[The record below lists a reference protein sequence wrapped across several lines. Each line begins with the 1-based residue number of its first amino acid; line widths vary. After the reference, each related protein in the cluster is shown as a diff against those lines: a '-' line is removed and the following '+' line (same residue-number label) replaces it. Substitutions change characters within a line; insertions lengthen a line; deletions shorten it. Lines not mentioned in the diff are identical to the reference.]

1 MVVDKFGIQINIDD
15 VISYPQRKG
24 GDMWMTDVV
33 VIGFDKGKVVC
44 RERGTRNGN
53 KFRTGNIEDI
63 VRVGKVSD
71 LIGLTSPTEVGKVSA
86 ERLDKFGR
94 PIEIGDIVSYPLRA
108 GAKMWMTNAKVL
120 SFKEGRLQVINRDN
134 GKKTFTKNIQNVI
147 RVGRENELQT
157 RAA

>member
-24 GDMWMTDVV
+24 GKMWMTDVI
-33 VIGFDKGKVVC
+33 VIGFDNGKVVG
-44 RERGTRNGN
+44 RERGTKNGN
-53 KFRTGNIEDI
+53 KFRTGNTHDI
-63 VRVGKVSD
+63 IRVGRASD
-71 LIGLTSPTEVGKVSA
+71 LAGLAQPTETGKVA
-86 ERLDKFGR
+86 TERLDKFGR
-94 PIEIGDIVSYPLRA
+94 PIEIGDVVSYPLRV

-120 SFKEGRLQVINRDN
+120 SFKEGRLQVLNRDN

-147 RVGRENELQT
+147 RVGRESDLQE